1 MSENRIINAGVGALL
16 LAAAVSILFLAFYA
30 STPDWKEYQGY
41 SLYANFDEAAGLR
54 ARAPIRIA
62 GVQVGEVE
70 SVSLTDLYQARVKL
84 RMHSTDVKLAKDTSA
99 HIFTEGLLGVRYIA
113 LFPGYDEDYLVDE
126 NEIDHT
132 SSGFVLENLIGQV
145 MVSAGLSGDANNNGS
160 SVND

>member
-1 MSENRIINAGVGALL
+1 MSENRIVNAGVGALL
-16 LAAAVSILFLAFYA
+16 LLAAVSVLFIAFYA

-54 ARAPIRIA
+54 PRAPIRIA

-70 SVSLTDLYQARVKL
+70 SVSLTNLYQARVKL
-84 RMHSTDVKLAKDTSA
+84 RMHDSDLVLSRDTSA

-113 LFPGYDEDYLVDE
+113 LFPGYDDDPLVDQD
-126 NEIDHT
+126 EIDHT

-145 MVSAGLSGDANNNGS
+145 MVRAGL
-160 SVND
+160 NDKDE

>member
-1 MSENRIINAGVGALL
+1 MKESRIINAGVGALL
-16 LAAAVSILFLAFYA
+16 LLAAVSTLFIAFYA

-41 SLYANFDEAAGLR
+41 GVYANFDEAAGLR

-70 SVSLTDLYQARVKL
+70 SVTLTDLYQARVKI
-84 RMHSTDVKLAKDTSA
+84 RMHSSDLLLSRDTSA

-113 LFPGYDEDYLVDE
+113 LFPGYDEELLED
-126 NEIDHT
+126 NSEIEHT

-145 MVSAGLSGDANNNGS
+145 MISAGLSNDNESSGS
-160 SVND
+160 

>member
-1 MSENRIINAGVGALL
+1 MRESRIINAGVGALL
-16 LAAAVSILFLAFYA
+16 LLAAVSILFLAFYA

-41 SLYANFDEAAGLR
+41 GVHANFDEAAGLR

-70 SVSLTDLYQARVKL
+70 SVSLTELYQARVKL
-84 RMHSTDVKLAKDTSA
+84 RLHDNNLVLSKDTSA

-113 LFPGYDEDYLVDE
+113 LFPGYDEEALKDGDE
-126 NEIDHT
+126 IYHT

-145 MVSAGLSGDANNNGS
+145 MVRAGLDDK
-160 SVND
+160 NDS

>member
-1 MSENRIINAGVGALL
+1 MKESKVINAGVGALL
-16 LAAAVSILFLAFYA
+16 LLALVSTLFIAFYA

-41 SLYANFDEAAGLR
+41 GLYANFDEAAGLR
-54 ARAPIRIA
+54 PRAPIRIA

-84 RMHSTDVKLAKDTSA
+84 RMHDGELALSQDTSA

-113 LFPGYDEDYLVDE
+113 LFPGYDEALLVDGD
-126 NEIDHT
+126 EIDHT

-145 MVSAGLSGDANNNGS
+145 MVRAGLD
-160 SVND
+160 DQDD

>member
-1 MSENRIINAGVGALL
+1 MSENRILNAGVGAFLL
-16 LAAAVSILFLAFYA
+16 LAAVSLLFLAFYA
-30 STPDWKEYQGY
+30 STPDWKEFQGY

-70 SVSLTDLYQARVKL
+70 AVNLTDLYQARVKL
-84 RMHSTDVKLAKDTSA
+84 RMHSADIKLSRDTSA

-113 LFPGYDEDYLVDE
+113 LFPGYEEEYLEDASEVE
-126 NEIDHT
+126 HT

-145 MVSAGLSGDANNNGS
+145 MVSAGLGGGAAD
-160 SVND
+160 D

>member
-16 LAAAVSILFLAFYA
+16 LLAAVSTLFLAFYA
-30 STPDWKEYQGY
+30 STPDWKDYQGY

-70 SVSLTDLYQARVKL
+70 SVTLTDLYQARVKL
-84 RMHSTDVKLAKDTSA
+84 RMHSSEVRLARDTSA

-113 LFPGYDEDYLVDE
+113 LFPGYDEESLVDTS
-126 NEIDHT
+126 EIEHT

-145 MVSAGLSGDANNNGS
+145 MVSAGLSGGNGG
-160 SVND
+160 DD

>member
-16 LAAAVSILFLAFYA
+16 LLAAVSTLFIAFYA

-41 SLYANFDEAAGLR
+41 GLYANFDESAGLR
-54 ARAPIRIA
+54 PRAPIRIA

-70 SVSLTDLYQARVKL
+70 SVSLTDLYQARVKI
-84 RMHSTDVKLAKDTSA
+84 RIHSSDLVLSKDTSA

-113 LFPGYDEDYLVDE
+113 LFPGYDEEALVD
-126 NEIDHT
+126 NDEIDHT

-145 MVSAGLSGDANNNGS
+145 MVSAGLGNDNEGSGS
-160 SVND
+160 

>member
-1 MSENRIINAGVGALL
+1 MNKESRIVNAGVGALL
-16 LAAAVSILFLAFYA
+16 LLACVSTLFIAFFA

-41 SLYANFDEAAGLR
+41 GLYANFDEAAGLK

-70 SVSLTDLYQARVKL
+70 SVSLTDHYQARVKL
-84 RMHSTDVKLAKDTSA
+84 RINSKEIFLPKDTSA

-113 LFPGYDEDYLVDE
+113 LFPGYDDTNLVNDDE
-126 NEIDHT
+126 IGHT

-145 MVSAGLSGDANNNGS
+145 MVSAGLNG
-160 SVND
+160 NDD